1 MEKLDTL
8 QSLKGRKLLRD
19 IFFELRY
26 ERQRAG
32 VPTLFILWSICV
44 KEKDLTKYV
53 NSDVALMHPLGFIKG
68 TALWMEEIV
77 NRFYYSS
84 ISSFVYFGAAILLV
98 LIGVR
103 QFSEQ
108 VTSEMVIMG
117 IAFESLM
124 LIFMFLVMLF
134 SPNDDMVLF
143 EEEQGEDELIN
154 ELVTEIGEIGRDFA
168 AVVVQMEQL
177 TENMNKTF
185 DMQSKMLTLMS
196 DLIEKTDKKIKP
208 NDEMLVQM
216 KETNHELANFKEAI
230 KELSSTA
237 QSIKEKE
244 IQHAVRTEVEKIL
257 VDRVRK

>member
-1 MEKLDTL
+1 MDKIDTL
-8 QSLKGRKLLRD
+8 QSLKGRKILRD

-44 KEKDLTKYV
+44 KEKDVSKYI
-53 NSDVALMHPLGFIKG
+53 NSEVTLMHPLGLIKG

-108 VTSEMVIMG
+108 VSSEMVIMG
-117 IAFESLM
+117 IAFEALM

-134 SPNDDMVLF
+134 SPNDDMVQF
-143 EEEQGEDELIN
+143 EEEKDEDDLIN

-168 AVVVQMEQL
+168 AVVVQMEHL
-177 TENMNKTF
+177 SENMNKTF
-185 DMQSKMLTLMS
+185 EMQFKMLSLMS

-208 NDEMLVQM
+208 NDEMLDAM
-216 KETNHELANFKEAI
+216 KDTNIELGNFKDAI
-230 KELSSTA
+230 KELSIMA
-237 QSIKEKE
+237 NNIKEKE
-244 IQHAVRTEVEKIL
+244 IQQAVRDEIEKIL
-257 VDRVRK
+257 VARVSK

>member
-1 MEKLDTL
+1 MDKIDTL
-8 QSLKGRKLLRD
+8 QSLKGRKILRD
-19 IFFELRY
+19 IFFDLRY

-44 KEKDLTKYV
+44 KEKDVCKYI
-53 NSDVALMHPLGFIKG
+53 NSEVTLMHPLGLIKG

-108 VTSEMVIMG
+108 VSSEMVIMG

-134 SPNDDMVLF
+134 SPNDDMVQF
-143 EEEQGEDELIN
+143 EEEKGEDDLIN

-168 AVVVQMEQL
+168 AVVVQMEHL
-177 TENMNKTF
+177 SENMNKTF
-185 DMQSKMLTLMS
+185 EMQFKMLSLMS

-208 NDEMLVQM
+208 NDEMLDAM
-216 KETNHELANFKEAI
+216 KDTNIELGNFKDAI
-230 KELSSTA
+230 KELSIIA
-237 QSIKEKE
+237 NNIKEKE
-244 IQHAVRTEVEKIL
+244 IQQAVRDEIEKIL
-257 VDRVRK
+257 VARVSK